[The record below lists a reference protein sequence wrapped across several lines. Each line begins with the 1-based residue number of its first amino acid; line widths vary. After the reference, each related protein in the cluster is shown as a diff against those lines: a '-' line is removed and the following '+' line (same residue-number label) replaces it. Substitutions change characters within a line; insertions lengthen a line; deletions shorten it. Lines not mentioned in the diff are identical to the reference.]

1 MEQVW
6 ELGRY
11 VSRDGWEVAISRE
24 VLESVGKWKA
34 GSLCVKTELR
44 IANLGWQ

>member
-6 ELGRY
+6 ELVPVRKL
-11 VSRDGWEVAISRE
+11 DGWEVAISRE